1 MTESSLNW
9 KKKKQVA
16 RQDKLSYGNKKKLS
30 IELSSTKIR
39 LKGRAK
45 RQKQNKNTEW
55 PRKQYNIHKALKGW
69 RAEEQAILLGLLHE
83 KQFGASSK
91 GAKGT
96 KSVLRLQLGKSLL
109 PMKSPRHVQYVFK
122 RQGKREAR
130 AGAEN
135 SREAG
140 GTGMELSNSNQKE
153 EDIIPHKEQSSTWSK
168 KIDSHCRHLKHI
180 WEANTGDNFAG
191 YDKAAKSSIMTEDMR
206 TSRTTAGGRDKVLL
220 ILSCR
225 TSETKIETTHK
236 AIKTS
241 SVTKRQQRA
250 ELEQP
255 VQRDITG
262 Q

>member
-1 MTESSLNW
+1 MQTIQSIQGTRRL
-9 KKKKQVA
+9 A
-16 RQDKLSYGNKKKLS
+16 RRKTSNFARLVTSETIWNIIKWSKSPNMQDK
-30 IELSSTKIR
+30 
-39 LKGRAK
+39 
-45 RQKQNKNTEW
+45 
-55 PRKQYNIHKALKGW
+55 
-69 RAEEQAILLGLLHE
+69 
-83 KQFGASSK
+83 
-91 GAKGT
+91 AKGN
-96 KSVLRLQLGKSLL
+96 KSVLRLQPGKSLL
-109 PMKSPRHVQYVFK
+109 PMKNPSHAQYVFK

-140 GTGMELSNSNQKE
+140 ATGMELSNSKE